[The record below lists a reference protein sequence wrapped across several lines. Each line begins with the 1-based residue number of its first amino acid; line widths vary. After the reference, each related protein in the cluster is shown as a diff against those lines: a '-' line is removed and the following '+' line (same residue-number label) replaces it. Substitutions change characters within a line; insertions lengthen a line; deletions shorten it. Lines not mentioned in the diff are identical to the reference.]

1 MAVSVRGENQGFA
14 LTQVFAMGG
23 AVLAGLWFPFELL
36 PSFAQAIGKFTPQ
49 YWEQTGLQ
57 TLWSAVLTQEV
68 AGAFGTARL
77 WCRWNPDCHAAVQI
91 FHQKCN
97 QPNTKTTSYPTG

>member
-1 MAVSVRGENQGFA
+1 MQQAGLGLAMAVSVRGENQGLE

-49 YWEQTGLQ
+49 YWAQTGLQ
-57 TLWSAVLTQEV
+57 DIMVRGSDAGGGRGFWYCWSMVPLE
-68 AGAFGTARL
+68 
-77 WCRWNPDCHAAVQI
+77 
-91 FHQKCN
+91 
-97 QPNTKTTSYPTG
+97 S